1 MFQKIQKAFEKFVKE
16 KGQGTVEYAL
26 ILGFVAVIAVFIFGS
41 SGLKD
46 SIQKNIQNINSVA
59 TLMDAEYSKA
69 ASDITIGGSESH
81 SEKPGIDNWD

>member
-1 MFQKIQKAFEKFVKE
+1 MLQKISKFLISKN
-16 KGQGTVEYAL
+16 GQGVVEYAL